1 MASFN
6 DALDR
11 LVTLALADATLQ
23 AFSQAKWG
31 KALTIERIF
40 KSRVMFSNNVSTL
53 PFIMLTRP
61 SIEEEYRLS
70 GGRENTHMV
79 RLYGL
84 FLQPDRLKAQEEVI
98 EFEEKLDDFL
108 VSNYRIKGAG
118 GNPLVQ
124 NVYPLRAANDEGLYH
139 PVYAIVKD
147 VEIVHRR

>member
-11 LVTLALADATLQ
+11 LVYLAQNDATLQ
-23 AFSQAKWG
+23 TFSQSSWG
-31 KALTIERIF
+31 RALAVKRIF
-40 KSRVMFSNNVSTL
+40 RRRVEVNQAEMPL
-53 PFIMLTRP
+53 LMITRP
-61 SIEEEYRLS
+61 SLESEYRLS

-84 FLQPDRLKAQEEVI
+84 FPQPDHLKAQQDVV
-98 EFEEKLDDFL
+98 EFEEQLDDFL
-108 VSNYRIKGAG
+108 TKNYRIKDPG

-147 VEIVHRR
+147 VEIEHRR